1 MFKKKPKKQSY
12 DLDIKTLDIRHKTF
26 MDAFKQKHREIPII
40 ENEISNLNNLIKQ
53 KKSNLKYD
61 IVELSKLYRLINKKK
76 AELFNIKYYNNE
88 LMYYKK
94 VGNIIIRHLSNKE
107 SYIEDIHLPKKTN
120 IKYNM
125 SLLDSIV
132 SKQEPNKKKKL
143 RKKKNNNSIS
153 QENVLEE
160 YGIKISDVGKNNTE
174 VDKINYINLI
184 EPTNKMSSFIHV
196 ECKTCGIDKI
206 FDNKENF
213 YICPQCNCVEFVYNE
228 GDLINNN
235 DKGGGP
241 YKRKNHYRE
250 IMMQF
255 QSKHSVDI
263 PNIVYYKLYQE
274 LEKNNINPKKDKR
287 FDILFLKK
295 LLSKLGFKQFYDH
308 RITIFCKMKDEEPP
322 TFTKNEEDKISSM
335 FKQVEESFEK
345 NHPKDRDNF
354 INYNYVIFKICE
366 LLELDHVLP
375 YFTLLKSPDKLQ
387 EQDNMWKVICNDLRW
402 EFYPTRMKYNKLF

>member
-1 MFKKKPKKQSY
+1 MFKKKPNKQSY

-26 MDAFKQKHREIPII
+26 VNAFKKKNKEIPII
-40 ENEISNLNNLIKQ
+40 QNDIQKLRDNLSLIKSNPRYDIQEAQRLYNLINSKRYELF
-53 KKSNLKYD
+53 NLKY
-61 IVELSKLYRLINKKK
+61 N
-76 AELFNIKYYNNE
+76 NNE

-94 VGNIIIRHLSNKE
+94 VGNIIIRHLTNKE
-107 SYIEDIHLPKKTN
+107 SYIEDIKPSQKTN
-120 IKYNM
+120 TNNVM
-125 SLLDSIV
+125 SLLDTIV
-132 SKQEPNKKKKL
+132 AKQEPTKK
-143 RKKKNNNSIS
+143 RKVRKRKDEHSFS
-153 QENVLEE
+153 RENVLEE
-160 YGIKISDVGKNNTE
+160 YGIKICDVGENNTE
-174 VDKINYINLI
+174 VDKINYINLV
-184 EPTNKMSSFIHV
+184 EPSNKLSSCIHV
-196 ECKTCGIDKI
+196 ECKSCGIEKL
-206 FDNKENF
+206 FDNKENY

-228 GDLINNN
+228 GDQLNNN

-255 QSKHSVDI
+255 QSKHSIDI

-335 FKQVEESFEK
+335 FKQVEDSFEK

>member
-1 MFKKKPKKQSY
+1 MFKKKPNKQSY
-12 DLDIKTLDIRHKTF
+12 DLDIKTLDLRHKTF
-26 MDAFKQKHREIPII
+26 VNAFKKKNREIPII
-40 ENEISNLNNLIKQ
+40 RNNIRNLKDKLITI
-53 KKSNLKYD
+53 KSNPKYD
-61 IVELSKLYRLINKKK
+61 IQEAQRVYNLINSKRH
-76 AELFNIKYYNNE
+76 ELFNLNYNNNE

-94 VGNIIIRHLSNKE
+94 VGNIIIRHLTNKE
-107 SYIEDIHLPKKTN
+107 SYIEDITPNNKTN
-120 IKYNM
+120 TNNVM
-125 SLLDSIV
+125 SLLDYIV
-132 SKQEPNKKKKL
+132 AKQEPTKK
-143 RKKKNNNSIS
+143 RKIRKRKDEHSITR
-153 QENVLEE
+153 ENVLEE
-160 YGIKISDVGKNNTE
+160 YGIKICDVGDNNTE
-174 VDKINYINLI
+174 IDKINYINLV
-184 EPTNKMSSFIHV
+184 EPSNKLSSSIHI
-196 ECKTCGIDKI
+196 ECKTCGINKL
-206 FDNKENF
+206 FDNKENY
-213 YICPQCNCVEFVYNE
+213 YICPQCNCVEFVFNE
-228 GDLINNN
+228 GDQLNNN

-255 QSKHSVDI
+255 QSKHSIDI

-335 FKQVEESFEK
+335 FKQVEDSFEK
-345 NHPKDRDNF
+345 NHPKNRDNF